1 MGVVLAFLPGGGAVL
16 KKIPIIGLLIG
27 AVAAIII
34 KMKRKGPES
43 EAPAEDTNP
52 PA

>member
-1 MGVVLAFLPGGGAVL
+1 ML

-34 KMKRKGPES
+34 KMKRKSAEP
-43 EAPAEDTNP
+43 EAPAEDTSP